1 MRQHKGGNMQPKDAN
16 EVLSEHEKQCQAALV
31 AFKRDL
37 QKLRT
42 GRASAALVEGLQVD
56 YYGAKTALSHL
67 AQIST
72 PESRQILVQVYDN
85 NAVVAVDKA
94 IRSSDLGFNPARD
107 GNTLRIT
114 VPALTE
120 ESRKEIVKHLHK
132 MGEEIRVSVRNH
144 RRDANE
150 LLKKFEK
157 AGDLTKD
164 DAKKSLDRVQKLTD
178 QYIQEVDKHLAAK
191 EKECMEV

>member
-1 MRQHKGGNMQPKDAN
+1 MQAKDAN
-16 EVLSEHEKQCQAALV
+16 AVVSEHEKQCQAAIG
-31 AFKRDL
+31 AFKREL

-42 GRASAALVEGLQVD
+42 GRASAALVEGIHVD

-72 PESRQILVQVYDN
+72 PEPRQIVVQVYDSG
-85 NAVVAVDKA
+85 AVVAVDKA
-94 IRSSDLGFNPARD
+94 IRSADLGFNPMRD
-107 GNTLRIT
+107 GNTLRIL

-120 ESRKEIVKHLHK
+120 ETRRDIVKHLHK
-132 MGEEIRVSVRNH
+132 MGEEIRVSIRNH

-150 LLKKFEK
+150 LLKKLEK

-164 DAKKSLDRVQKLTD
+164 DAKKTLDKVQKLTD
-178 QYIQEVDKHLAAK
+178 QYTQEVDKLLAAK